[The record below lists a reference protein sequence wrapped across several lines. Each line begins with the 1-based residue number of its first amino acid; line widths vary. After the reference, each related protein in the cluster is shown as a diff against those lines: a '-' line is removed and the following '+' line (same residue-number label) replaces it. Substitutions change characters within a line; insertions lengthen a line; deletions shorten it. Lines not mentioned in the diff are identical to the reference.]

1 MDTPVWD
8 AVWSYVVPLSL
19 LLLQCDMRKIG
30 RESRRILIVFLI
42 GSVETTCG
50 ALIGF
55 AALHNVIPEL
65 SGITGAF
72 TGTYIEG
79 STNFA
84 ALSTAFDVSGEM
96 MSAAVVADNLLM
108 ILYFFVLITIPSIG
122 FFGEIKGSQELGTFL
137 IYLFFFVIGAPA
149 SVPLIIINSLLLL
162 LFTAIVVAMNMIFSF
177 IGGKIFKFNLEDII
191 CASNAN
197 IGRPTTAVAMAISK
211 GWTKLVD
218 PCLLIGTLGYILGT
232 YMGLLV
238 GSILGL

>member
-19 LLLQCDMRKIG
+19 LLLQCDMRKIR

-42 GSVETTCG
+42 GSVGTTCG

-65 SGITGAF
+65 SGITGSF
-72 TGTYIEG
+72 TGTYIGG
-79 STNFA
+79 SANFA

-122 FFGEIKGSQELGTFL
+122 FFYKKYSHPYVDEIEAA
-137 IYLFFFVIGAPA
+137 GANTNGDTQA
-149 SVPLIIINSLLLL
+149 A
-162 LFTAIVVAMNMIFSF
+162 TAF
-177 IGGKIFKFNLEDII
+177 
-191 CASNAN
+191 
-197 IGRPTTAVAMAISK
+197 TTAALSNTIAGAFGSVIPTSN
-211 GWTKLVD
+211 TVL
-218 PCLLIGTLGYILGT
+218 
-232 YMGLLV
+232 
-238 GSILGL
+238 SILNTLLGNQYL